1 MTYFE
6 FTLCFQTKKIM
17 ETLENIKSLMEKLS
31 IDTNKFFKGN
41 ASAGR
46 RARKTAQEMKSLLQS
61 LRIEINTQRKENIS
75 EN

>member
-1 MTYFE
+1 
-6 FTLCFQTKKIM
+6 
-17 ETLENIKSLMEKLS
+17 MEKLS

-61 LRIEINTQRKENIS
+61 LRIEINTQRKENIL